1 MIDES
6 RDTDDCCDT
15 HRAWVWNGSAA
26 PSGLALERIPIPELG
41 VGDVLVR
48 NAVIG
53 LNPVDWKVL
62 SPGLADWTVGH
73 VPGVDGAGIV
83 IAVGDEVPESWLG
96 QRIAYHQS
104 LDQPGSFA
112 EYTPVAAR
120 SLMRLPDGLDFET
133 AASFPCPGLTAWLAL
148 EKLPLRSGMQLLV
161 SGAGGAVG
169 GYLVQL
175 AAMRGVAVTVM
186 CNPRHWDRLR
196 ALGAVGSLAG
206 PLGADEERLDT
217 EIAFAA
223 IIDSVDAGHA
233 ARLAPTL
240 KANGHIV
247 SIQGRLSD
255 WPCPPFGR
263 ALSMHEVA
271 LGALHRWGDDGDW
284 LRLTDA
290 GEQMLFEIAKGRL
303 RAEQPVV
310 RGFSELPLHL
320 DDLRNRQFSGKPLIR
335 LSPSHD

>member
-15 HRAWVWNGSAA
+15 HRAWVWKGSAA
-26 PSGLALERIPIPELG
+26 PHDLTLKRIAIPELG

-62 SPGLADWTVGH
+62 SPGLADWTSGH

-83 IAVGDEVPESWLG
+83 IAVGEEVPESWLG
-96 QRIAYHQS
+96 QRVAYHQS
-104 LDQPGSFA
+104 LDRPGSFA

-148 EKLPLRSGMQLLV
+148 EKLPLRSGMQILV

-169 GYLVQL
+169 SYLVQL
-175 AAMRGVAVTVM
+175 AAMRGLAVTVM
-186 CNPRHWDRLR
+186 SNPRHWDRLR
-196 ALGAVGSLAG
+196 ALGAAGCMAG
-206 PLGADEERLDT
+206 PLGANEEWPDT
-217 EIAFAA
+217 EITFAA
-223 IIDSVDAGHA
+223 IIDSVDAHHA
-233 ARLAPTL
+233 ARLTPAL

-271 LGALHRWGDDGDW
+271 LGALHRWGDEADW

-290 GEQMLFEIAKGRL
+290 GEQVLFEIAKGRL
-303 RAEQPVV
+303 QAEKAIV
-310 RGFSELPLHL
+310 RDFSELPRHL
-320 DDLRNRQFSGKPLIR
+320 DNLRNRQFSGKPLIR
-335 LSPSHD
+335 LLPL